1 MTLWLEAGLRYGG
14 ALLGWT
20 GRRTMRAFAIAF
32 VAAFA
37 AGCAASPASIAPAYV
52 SELQFQQYSCEQI
65 AAEQSR
71 IEAALAASS
80 AQQNRARSND
90 AWGVALLGL
99 PVSTLSGGNV
109 ADQIAHLKGTQNAL
123 AKAAT
128 LKNCAVS

>member
-1 MTLWLEAGLRYGG
+1 
-14 ALLGWT
+14 
-20 GRRTMRAFAIAF
+20 MRAFAIAF